1 MDYLGIISF
10 FQNQLG
16 KLFQETILVV
26 TINEEKPGNYNLRI
40 SNEGNKDIEVV
51 GVYSNGVYVNQIPD
65 WEKFSLPFSLTKRNS
80 ITRKFFLTKSNHYNK
95 PKEIQI
101 DYKGWFRIKSKKI
114 VI

>member
-1 MDYLGIISF
+1 MDYFGIISF

-16 KLFQETILVV
+16 KLFQETILIVK
-26 TINEEKPGNYNLRI
+26 IDEEKPGNYNLRI
-40 SNEGNKDIEVV
+40 SNQGNKDIKVL
-51 GVYSNGVYVNQIPD
+51 GVYSNGVDVNQISD
-65 WEKFSLPFSLTKRNS
+65 WEKFPFPFSLTKKNS

-101 DYKGWFRIKSKKI
+101 DYKGWFRTKSKKI